1 MVKHISI
8 REWRRHYSKTIIN
21 PEQLSEKGK
30 ETCYVPRWAVGAI
43 DALHEASEDYLI
55 MLLEDANLL
64 AIHARRVTVQ
74 PRDIQLA
81 RRICGDKDWDKVQYT
96 R

>member
-8 REWRRHYSKTIIN
+8 QEWRHYKEKTIIN
-21 PEQLSEKGK
+21 PEELSDKEK
-30 ETCYVPRWAVGAI
+30 ERCYVPQWTTGAI

-55 MLLEDANLL
+55 TLLEDSNLL
-64 AIHARRVTVQ
+64 AIHAKHITLQ

-81 RRICGDKDWDKVQYT
+81 RRIRGDKDWDKLSYT

>member
-8 REWRRHYSKTIIN
+8 QEWRHYKEKTIIN
-21 PEQLSEKGK
+21 PEELSDKQK
-30 ETCYVPRWAVGAI
+30 ETCYVPRWTMGAV

-55 MLLEDANLL
+55 TLLEDANLL
-64 AIHARRVTVQ
+64 AIHAKCVTLQ

-81 RRICGDKDWDKVQYT
+81 RRIHGDKDWDKLCYT